1 MPSRIRNVGIIAHVD
16 HGKTTL
22 VDAIFKQAG
31 IFRANQHIAERVM
44 DSNDLER
51 EKGITILSK
60 VASVHYRDIKIN
72 IVDTPGHADFGG
84 EVERVLSMVD
94 GVLLVVDANEGPM
107 PQTRFVLK
115 KAFENKLKPIV
126 FINKIDREHARP
138 MHTYDKTIDLF
149 IDLGADED
157 DLFFP
162 HLYGSG
168 SAGYARVEPDGGE
181 KDMRELFEMIVN
193 AIPPPKVEMEGP
205 FLLQVNNLD
214 YSDYL
219 GRMFGGKVLRGT
231 IKVGDRV
238 EQLREGSDK
247 KTAFNVTKLWTY
259 EGIDMK
265 EVSEVG
271 AGEIVMM
278 AGLDNVLI
286 SDTIAHADTS
296 EPLPAI
302 KVEPSTL
309 SMSFYANNSPLAG
322 KDGGKF
328 LTIHKIRERV
338 EKEEAVSVSVKIDR
352 NTTPETVKVQARGEL
367 QLAILVETMRR
378 EGYEMQ
384 ISRPQVIYRRGSGMG
399 GPPVGVSD
407 GSPEERGRDGPGTH
421 RQGADATVLS
431 TVPVETANLGR
442 DAQATA
448 DLGRDAQATADLGRD
463 ARATAIY
470 EPFEVALLEMPEEAV
485 GPVMEDMSRR
495 KGDLTDMRKSE
506 TGTTTL
512 EYSIPTRGLIGF
524 RSQFLTMTRGLGL
537 FSSLFD
543 GYKPY
548 KGEIVDRTQGSLIS
562 KESGRLTRYAYEDIQ
577 ERGALFYPVGVE
589 VYAGMIVGAC
599 SRDEDMIVNAT
610 KEKHATNIRSS
621 TSEST
626 AALDSFKDFSLEQ
639 ALSWLREDE
648 LLEVTPKQLRFR
660 KKILDHAERRV
671 AERRSEVLI

>member
-1 MPSRIRNVGIIAHVD
+1 MPSQIRNVGIIAHVD

-31 IFRANQHIAERVM
+31 IFRENQHMGERVM

-60 VASVHYRDIKIN
+60 VASVHYRGYKIN

-115 KAFENKLKPIV
+115 KAIENRLKPLV
-126 FINKIDREHARP
+126 FINKIDRENANP
-138 MHTYDKTIDLF
+138 LYAYDKTIDLF
-149 IDLGADED
+149 IDLGAGED

-168 SAGYARVEPDGGE
+168 AAGYARVSPDGSE

-193 AIPPPKVEMEGP
+193 AVPPPKVDADGP

-219 GRMFGGKVLRGT
+219 GRMFGGKVLRGR
-231 IKVGDRV
+231 IKIGDRV
-238 EQLREGSDK
+238 EQLRNDRDK
-247 KTAFNVTKLWTY
+247 KVGFNVTKLWTY
-259 EGIDMK
+259 EGIQLQ
-265 EVSEVG
+265 EVEEVG
-271 AGEIVMM
+271 PGEIVMM

-286 SDTIAHADTS
+286 SDTIAHVDTTDA
-296 EPLPAI
+296 LPAI

-309 SMSFYANNSPLAG
+309 SMNFYANNSPLAG
-322 KDGGKF
+322 KDGGRF
-328 LTIHKIRERV
+328 LTIHKIRERI
-338 EKEEAVSVSVKIDR
+338 EKEEAVSVSVKIDH
-352 NTTPETVKVQARGEL
+352 NAPADTVKVQARGEL
-367 QLAILVETMRR
+367 QLAILIETMRR

-384 ISRPQVIYRRGSGMG
+384 ISRPQVIFKREGEA
-399 GPPVGVSD
+399 P
-407 GSPEERGRDGPGTH
+407 
-421 RQGADATVLS
+421 QGDILE
-431 TVPVETANLGR
+431 PCEI
-442 DAQATA
+442 
-448 DLGRDAQATADLGRD
+448 
-463 ARATAIY
+463 AI
-470 EPFEVALLEMPEEAV
+470 LEMPEEAV
-485 GPVMEDMSRR
+485 GSVMEDISRR
-495 KGDLTDMRKSE
+495 KGDLIDMRKSAN
-506 TGTTTL
+506 GTTTL

-537 FSSLFD
+537 IASLFD

-548 KGEIVDRTQGSLIS
+548 KGEIVGRTQGSLIA
-562 KESGRLTRYAYEDIQ
+562 KDSGKLTRYAYEDVQ

-589 VYAGMIVGAC
+589 VYGGMIVGAC
-599 SRDEDMIVNAT
+599 ARDEDMVVNAT
-610 KEKHATNIRSS
+610 KEKHATNIRSA

-626 AALDSFKDFSLEQ
+626 AALDPHREFSLEQ

-660 KKILDHAERRV
+660 KKILDHSERRV
-671 AERRSEVLI
+671 SERRNEVLA